1 MSTILI
7 SSNAWF
13 FWAVGLTCLLM
24 IMIVVLTGVVFNLNL
39 KMKKTKK
46 VYEQYKLTVENDINF
61 VLDDD
66 NDNKSD

>member
-7 SSNAWF
+7 SSNEWF